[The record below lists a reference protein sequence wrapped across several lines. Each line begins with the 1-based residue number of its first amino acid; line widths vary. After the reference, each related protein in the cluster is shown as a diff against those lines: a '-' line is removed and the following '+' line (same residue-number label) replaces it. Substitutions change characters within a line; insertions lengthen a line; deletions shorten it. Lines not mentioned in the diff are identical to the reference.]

1 MSMMIQGHV
10 EVAVGVQ
17 FSLLFYDIAGPVVT
31 PDVFLRLDTGYSS
44 TSATGGS
51 SCDGLAEGT
60 QPGLWGALCGGLE
73 VRVGV
78 QLNPW
83 LDWLLPTTNWS
94 LPPFQVKSV
103 LLASSISASPDSSVT
118 LGTDGSFKLNP
129 GESTGISVVVAG
141 SYLPTSLSSTS
152 SWNLSS
158 SSQTCGD
165 LAKTGPG
172 TFVFT
177 APPNNGEVCK
187 VEFTKNFLG
196 LNVWTSSPL
205 SFRIPAVPPSAPQ
218 GLAVARTTNSIVLSW
233 QMPTSNGGS
242 PITGFMIY
250 RGTLSG
256 QESLLVRV
264 GPTTS
269 YDDTSIASGTTYY
282 YKVAAVNDPGTSES
296 SNEATSPVVS
306 QSPPPPPPP
315 GPSSSAILYAIA
327 GLVALIFA
335 VTAGILLR
343 GKQKP

>member
-1 MSMMIQGHV
+1 
-10 EVAVGVQ
+10 
-17 FSLLFYDIAGPVVT
+17 
-31 PDVFLRLDTGYSS
+31 
-44 TSATGGS
+44 
-51 SCDGLAEGT
+51 
-60 QPGLWGALCGGLE
+60 
-73 VRVGV
+73 
-78 QLNPW
+78 
-83 LDWLLPTTNWS
+83 
-94 LPPFQVKSV
+94 VKSV

-218 GLAVARTTNSIVLSW
+218 SLAVARTTNSIVLSW